1 MKKLLILGAT
11 GIIGQNL
18 VDFFNRQVDRDM
30 VRRYEVIRHGL
41 ERADDSCVVADL
53 TCPKE
58 VDRLISD
65 VKPDI
70 VIQAA
75 ASTTGSK
82 DVIERPYVHVTD
94 NAVMNSLLFRSCM
107 QNEVER
113 VIFFSCTVMYQPR
126 DYPQK
131 ESDWSGGDEIFS
143 SYFGVGNTKVYI
155 EKMCDFFSRIS
166 NTKYTAIRHSNV
178 YGPHDKY
185 DLERSHIFGA
195 TVTKV
200 LSAPANGT
208 ISVWGSGRAAR
219 DLIYIDDLVDFVDK
233 CIDGQENNYELFN
246 VGSGVAYPI
255 IDIVN
260 KIIEASGRTDLSIE
274 FDPSKPDIPTTVM
287 INCDKAEELVGW
299 THETSLEEGIIKTL
313 EWCRKSTL
321 PF

>member
-11 GIIGQNL
+11 GFIGQNL
-18 VDFFNRQVDRDM
+18 VNFFNRQG
-30 VRRYEVIRHGL
+30 RYEVIRHGL
-41 ERADDSCVVADL
+41 KRADESCVVADL
-53 TCPKE
+53 TCPAE
-58 VDRLISD
+58 VDRLISE

-70 VIQAA
+70 VVQAA

-107 QNEVER
+107 QHDVER

-126 DYPQK
+126 DYPQF
-131 ESDWSGGDEIFS
+131 ESDWSAGDEIFPT
-143 SYFGVGNTKVYI
+143 YFGVGNTKVYI

-200 LSAPANGT
+200 VNAPPDGT

-219 DLIYIDDLVDFVDK
+219 DLIYIDDLVEFVDK
-233 CIDGQENNYELFN
+233 CIDGQKNNYELFN

-287 INCDKAEELVGW
+287 INCDKAKELVDW
-299 THETSLEEGIIKTL
+299 SHSTSLEEGIRKTL
-313 EWCRKSTL
+313 EWYSKSKP